1 MVNKLIH
8 NAIDI
13 NECSSNTDQCSNTC
27 INTIGSY
34 VCDCNVGY
42 VLDDNGVNCIGKL
55 VRFVNL
61 MFLI

>member
-1 MVNKLIH
+1 ML
-8 NAIDI
+8 DI
-13 NECSSNTDQCSNTC
+13 NECSNSNTDQCSNTC

-34 VCDCNVGY
+34 VCDCNIGY

-55 VRFVNL
+55 VRLINL